1 MGHHVCVTS
10 PDPRARLRRR
20 SVVPVVLAVVL
31 GVVGIVG
38 GGVAVVA
45 SQSGPR
51 PVQQTWEVAEA
62 PPVAAPATTTD
73 RRQRVSRSDGRPR
86 VAAAWVARMSTST
99 GIPVPAL
106 RAYADA
112 ELALRA
118 EQPGCRVGWNT
129 LAGIGWVESHHGTIG
144 GRSLRPD
151 GHSSTPILGPALD
164 GVGPVAAIRST
175 PESAGW
181 HGDPTWE
188 HAVGPMQFLPSSWD
202 RWGGDGDGDGAADP
216 RDLDDAALAAGRYL
230 CADGHDLTTDGGW
243 TAAVHS
249 YNHDDAY
256 VRAVVDAANAY
267 AQRAG

>member
-1 MGHHVCVTS
+1 MV
-10 PDPRARLRRR
+10 A
-20 SVVPVVLAVVL
+20 VVLAVVL
-31 GVVGIVG
+31 GVLGIVG
-38 GGVAVVA
+38 AGVAVVT

-51 PVQQTWEVAEA
+51 PVEQTWEIAEA
-62 PPVAAPATTTD
+62 APVAAPATTTD
-73 RRQRVSRSDGRPR
+73 RRQRASRSDGRPT
-86 VAAAWVARMSTST
+86 VAPAWVARMSTTT
-99 GIPVPAL
+99 GIPAPAL

-164 GVGPVAAIRST
+164 GAGPVAAIRST
-175 PESAGW
+175 PESAAW
-181 HGDPTWE
+181 HGDDQWE

-202 RWGGDGDGDGAADP
+202 RWGGDGDGDGVADP

-230 CADGHDLTTDGGW
+230 CADGQDLTTDGGW

>member
-10 PDPRARLRRR
+10 PDLHPRQRRQG
-20 SVVPVVLAVVL
+20 VVVVVLTVVL
-31 GVVGIVG
+31 GVVGVVVG
-38 GGVAVVA
+38 GVVLVA

-51 PVQQTWEVAEA
+51 PVEATWEVAHA
-62 PPVAAPATTTD
+62 PPVAAPVTTKG
-73 RRQRVSRSDGRPR
+73 RAQGASRSGGRPT
-86 VAAAWVARMSTST
+86 VAATWVTRLSATT
-99 GIPVPAL
+99 GIPAPAL

-175 PESAGW
+175 PESAAW
-181 HGDPTWE
+181 HGDHEWE

-202 RWGGDGDGDGAADP
+202 RWGGDGDGDGTADP
-216 RDLDDAALAAGRYL
+216 RDLDDAALAAARYL
-230 CADGHDLTTDGGW
+230 CADGHDLATDGGW

-256 VRAVVDAANAY
+256 VRSVVDAANAY
-267 AQRAG
+267 ARRAG

>member
-1 MGHHVCVTS
+1 VFGAGT
-10 PDPRARLRRR
+10 
-20 SVVPVVLAVVL
+20 VVLVVVLAVV
-31 GVVGIVG
+31 GVVGA
-38 GGVAVVA
+38 GVVFVY
-45 SQSGPR
+45 SQSGPL
-51 PVQQTWEVAEA
+51 PAVQAWEIAEA
-62 PPVAAPATTTD
+62 PPAAAPATTTD
-73 RRQRVSRSDGRPR
+73 RREQPSRSGGRPT
-86 VAAAWVARMSTST
+86 VAAEWVARMSTTT

-112 ELALRA
+112 ELTLRA
-118 EQPGCRVGWNT
+118 EQPACRVGWNT

-175 PESAGW
+175 PESAAW
-181 HGDPTWE
+181 HGDSQWE

-267 AQRAG
+267 AQRASQGNSAAG